1 MAQDVLIT
9 PASTKIAFTDSGDT
23 TTVLKTSSGRFEFK
37 DSGESNFVD
46 IYANDIVLDGN
57 LTVGG
62 TTTTVNTSNILIEDP
77 ILQLAKGQTSGSP
90 TVDIGFVGLRGD
102 SNNAAF
108 IWDESADQFAA
119 ILTTGD
125 GSATTLTP
133 ASYAGFKAGA
143 SFFTGGITVEN
154 SLLRI
159 TSAAPNLVF
168 SVPSGGADSRIFNDG
183 SGNFIIGHGVNS
195 DTPTERLRIDSGG
208 NLILSKSGGAYVQL
222 KDSSQV
228 RGSIN
233 VNNGSDGLV
242 FAVGSSFSERMRTN
256 STGVTVG
263 PIHGSVTFNNTSSV
277 SASTAIQQTYNGG
290 TAELRIGSN
299 VATTATSAM
308 NILTGDAGAVQFN
321 GNITVS
327 ELTTLNTNSSGYAL
341 KIFENSGGEY
351 FQLGVNQ
358 YGGLEVYNETT
369 KCAEWYDTGDFKIP
383 DNIKILLGT
392 GDDLQIYHDGSNN
405 YINSV
410 IANGD
415 LILDTAQNFYI
426 KHSGET
432 MLQCVNDG
440 AVNLFYNGTKTF
452 ETVSNGV
459 KINISAGY
467 LFGGDGEILAGQ
479 DTSGYY
485 FATGAGQNV
494 NKPIFIGDNA
504 SYIKFKTSD
513 SEAVRIDGSGNVGI
527 GTTSPEFKLQVENT
541 VAAGSDNFI
550 LNVRNTTHAADSR
563 AGIAFR
569 MNNNTGSNWDG
580 AGIQATNDGVTGA
593 GHLTFGSVEDNTYTE
608 HVRIKVDGK
617 VGIGTTAPT
626 QMLEVRGTQAA
637 IRIHDTY
644 SNVNQSLLLLGS
656 DLHASNTKDSW
667 IKFFGGAA
675 TNDRTW
681 SIGHNGNAMFRFN
694 YLGTRA
700 TAPTGGTTVLNL
712 DGINNRVGIG
722 TTAPVNQLH
731 VGDGTDNNTWI
742 GVQATAGYYSGIKL
756 SRGAGDWSST
766 ANNNFGVIVTDA
778 GIAISKFTDPGS
790 NVTGRGDYLTVVN
803 GGSVGIGT
811 TSPTRALHVVGGV
824 YVPSGASG
832 FGTGDTTALVN
843 ILGAGANNATSALR
857 VFRQGGDELLRT
869 YNDGMVT
876 MGMIGT
882 ANIGIGTAT
891 PGTKLEV
898 FYTYSANMSAPS
910 GEPAHSGL
918 TIRNNA
924 ATSTYG
930 TPGAQLLLMA
940 GDSGA
945 GRAAITAIRTTAT
958 SGAADLAL
966 GYGSGSGGIT
976 EGMRITYNGNVGI
989 GTVSPAAHLHVSKT
1003 AGTTTVLTQVAAN
1016 STVGYEIKKTGS
1028 TTQHWKIVDGQTV
1041 NGTLEFYDA
1050 TDSATRMAF
1059 NTNGNVGIGTT
1070 SPAAKLD
1077 LRSSDSVVAYII
1089 RPSASPTVHIG
1100 SATSAGA
1107 QLGYVHA
1114 HDYAFYGHDAAY
1126 NAIVVNSNGNVG
1138 IGTTSP
1144 SAKLH
1149 IDGAVTIGAFTFPT
1163 ADGSANQVLK
1173 TDGSGTLTWTTV
1185 SGVGNSI
1192 SGSGTDNYIPRFNG
1206 TGTLQ
1211 NSSIIALDSGSVG
1224 IGTATPAAKL
1234 EVAGNLNLETS
1245 GGDVGLW
1252 LHRTDAREYRLYVD
1266 SNGLLN
1272 LRDQDAGGTRI
1283 AVKTDGNVGIGTT
1296 SPGAKLHVNGDAI
1309 FEDNGSNIN
1318 IKNTWSSG
1326 NHDINF
1332 IGGSSSGG
1340 SASNTAAR
1348 IRVLATAPGG
1358 AATGSMQFTVNS
1370 GDTFVDAMRI
1380 LSSGS
1385 VGIGTTAPTAA
1396 LQIGTIT
1403 DSSES
1408 AASLVHL
1415 LSSTASS
1422 TVNGFSTLK
1431 LDYKSGHAPSTAGAQ
1446 IMFNQGYHS
1455 GNQDYTA
1462 PVGAVR
1468 GWKTGPSDNYGGGL
1482 QFLYQPDSGS
1492 LGLLVGMT
1500 LEGSG
1505 HVGIGTTS
1513 PSYPLQVQ
1521 YAGGAA
1527 IGMQVKGTS
1536 SRAKL
1541 VVADNDTS
1549 TYLIAEDSMAS
1560 VGRSDS
1566 LSTSNLT
1573 INASGCVGIGTTTPD
1588 SKLEIAGGG
1597 YNSSLKIKGSG
1608 ADTGIQFED
1617 SAGNTDGYIYAN
1629 GDSVG
1634 FLDSGGYWTIRC
1646 KNDDYIS
1653 FQTNDHTEHMRIKS
1667 SGNVGIGTTSPSY
1680 KLHVSATSTTLARFD
1695 AGNTNNW
1702 ISITSGNSYSAG
1714 IVYENAGSPKWYV
1727 GHYNGNA
1734 DGFSFYDASTSSV
1747 PVFIKEGGSVGIGIT
1762 SPGSALH
1769 VKSDADSN
1777 STSGITIERS
1787 ANTQRGYINMGG
1799 GAFNFNVDSGLP
1811 IKFRD
1816 GGAANMTILGSGVVG
1831 IGTESP
1837 STEGLEIAKPSAD
1850 TSFNLNDQADSIL
1863 VLRNSDSG
1871 SVNTGRFAA
1880 IQMKINSNSAA
1891 AEGTIRT
1898 QFAGDG
1904 DADLI
1909 FSTTKNGTGA
1919 DRMVIDEDGKVGI
1932 GTSSPSQMLSVFQG
1946 KIGVTDAY
1954 MIGNLDGNTGMLTYS
1969 SNRVTWEIG
1978 GSEKMR
1984 LNSAGKLLINDTA
1997 TTNNNNAQLYVNGPV
2012 YGSEFDLPSSG
2023 SLDWGN
2029 GDARITEGLVTNYS
2043 LSLQTYDGSSA
2054 LVTNLF
2060 LKSGGNVGIGVTDPD
2075 SRLEIKGAGASTGLT
2090 FKTTDSSG
2098 NTNLWVMDGGK
2109 VGVHYYPFVVNQD
2122 YNDTACP
2129 SNTYMYVHSAS
2140 PFIIKNDGN
2149 VGIGATAPASKL
2161 EVNGQIRGTTA
2172 MFGNSATSN
2181 VAAKP
2186 IHIKYGGPASLRLE
2200 DSEGSNLVYDLTS
2213 DYGTGFIIRD
2223 ETAGTNRLTIAA
2235 STGDATFSND
2245 VIITGDLTV
2254 NGDATT
2260 VNTTNLLVEDPLI
2273 VLAKA
2278 QSGTPTLD
2286 AGLIIERG
2294 DYSNAGLIYDESAD
2308 EFAFMFTNETGSTA
2322 GNVTIASY
2330 AALRVGSITESSSI
2344 AIKENIFDFTSPLE
2358 KISKVRPVKYNR
2370 KTSKD
2375 KKEIGLIAEELAEI
2389 FPELVENDKDGN
2401 PTSVNYTRA
2410 VTVLFDGFKQMYKE
2424 LKEIKEKIK

>member
-1 MAQDVLIT
+1 
-9 PASTKIAFTDSGDT
+9 
-23 TTVLKTSSGRFEFK
+23 
-37 DSGESNFVD
+37 
-46 IYANDIVLDGN
+46 
-57 LTVGG
+57 
-62 TTTTVNTSNILIEDP
+62 
-77 ILQLAKGQTSGSP
+77 
-90 TVDIGFVGLRGD
+90 
-102 SNNAAF
+102 
-108 IWDESADQFAA
+108 
-119 ILTTGD
+119 
-125 GSATTLTP
+125 
-133 ASYAGFKAGA
+133 
-143 SFFTGGITVEN
+143 
-154 SLLRI
+154 
-159 TSAAPNLVF
+159 
-168 SVPSGGADSRIFNDG
+168 
-183 SGNFIIGHGVNS
+183 
-195 DTPTERLRIDSGG
+195 
-208 NLILSKSGGAYVQL
+208 
-222 KDSSQV
+222 
-228 RGSIN
+228 
-233 VNNGSDGLV
+233 
-242 FAVGSSFSERMRTN
+242 MRTN

-811 TSPTRALHVVGGV
+811 TAPVTPLHVNSDG
-824 YVPSGASG
+824 SAN
-832 FGTGDTTALVN
+832 GTAMTN
-843 ILGAGANNATSALR
+843 QILRITPADGAN
-857 VFRQGGDELLRT
+857 G
-869 YNDGMVT
+869 
-876 MGMIGT
+876 I
-882 ANIGIGTAT
+882 NIGSDGTNGLIGPTNNDT
-891 PGTKLEV
+891 DLRFLSRTGG
-898 FYTYSANMSAPS
+898 TYSYAM
-910 GEPAHSGL
+910 
-918 TIRNNA
+918 TIN
-924 ATSTYG
+924 
-930 TPGAQLLLMA
+930 GA
-940 GDSGA
+940 D
-945 GRAAITAIRTTAT
+945 
-958 SGAADLAL
+958 
-966 GYGSGSGGIT
+966 
-976 EGMRITYNGNVGI
+976 GNVGI